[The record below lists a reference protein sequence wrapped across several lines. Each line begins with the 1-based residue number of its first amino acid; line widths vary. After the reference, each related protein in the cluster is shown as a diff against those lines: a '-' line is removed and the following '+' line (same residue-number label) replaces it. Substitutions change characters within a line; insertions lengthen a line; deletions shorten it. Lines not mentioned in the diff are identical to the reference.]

1 MGRVADEIGVDSDLC
16 RARIMY
22 TSSST
27 VESGTVGDWASAE
40 IVTEVA
46 VIGDNATVEPFSG
59 GDVAFDAADGDVT
72 KSPLKLNCRGFEV
85 RVGEVS

>member
-1 MGRVADEIGVDSDLC
+1 
-16 RARIMY
+16 MY

-40 IVTEVA
+40 IETEVA
-46 VIGDNATVEPFSG
+46 VTGDNATVEPFLG
-59 GDVAFDAADGDVT
+59 GGVAFDTADGDVT